1 MAAIRTLLIVDD
13 DPDLREA
20 LAEQFGFEDEFEV
33 MTADAAIPGMELAK
47 TERID
52 VIIFDVGLPDM
63 DGRDACAKLR
73 EDGVTT
79 PIILLTAQS
88 GDEDHVKGLRSGAN
102 DFLAKPIAFAV
113 LLERVHT
120 QLRRHEQSEDAEL
133 IVGPYRFKP
142 GMKQLETEDGKRIRL
157 TEKETSILK
166 YLYRAGGDPISREE
180 LLDKVWGYHREA
192 NTHTLETHV
201 YRLRQKIE
209 PDPAN
214 ARLLITEVG
223 GYRLQM
229 G

>member
-33 MTADAAIPGMELAK
+33 MTADAAIPGMELAR

>member
-1 MAAIRTLLIVDD
+1 MAVKKTVLIVDD

-33 MTADAAIPGMELAK
+33 MTADAAKPGMEMARSK
-47 TERID
+47 RVD
-52 VIIFDVGLPDM
+52 VIILDVGLPDM
-63 DGRDACAKLR
+63 DGRDACAALR
-73 EDGVTT
+73 EADVVT

-88 GDEDHVKGLRSGAN
+88 GDEDHVRGLRSGAD
-102 DFLAKPIAFAV
+102 DFLAKPISFAV
-113 LLERVHT
+113 LLERVHN

-133 IVGPYRFKP
+133 AVGPYIFRP
-142 GMKQLETEDGKRIRL
+142 AMKILIADGGRKIRL
-157 TEKETSILK
+157 TEKETNILK
-166 YLYRAGGDPISREE
+166 YLYRAGGEPISREE

-209 PDPAN
+209 PDPSK
-214 ARLLITEVG
+214 ARLLLTEAG